1 MNMDLFFQRF
11 GAVDENDCV
20 VNEEEDNDRN
30 DGDEEIV
37 DVLNEEENGDRN
49 DGDEEIVDVLNEE
62 EDDEFT
68 CELVKPSF
76 FGIPS

>member
-1 MNMDLFFQRF
+1 MDLFFQRF

-37 DVLNEEENGDRN
+37 DVLNEEE
-49 DGDEEIVDVLNEE
+49 
-62 EDDEFT
+62 DDEFT